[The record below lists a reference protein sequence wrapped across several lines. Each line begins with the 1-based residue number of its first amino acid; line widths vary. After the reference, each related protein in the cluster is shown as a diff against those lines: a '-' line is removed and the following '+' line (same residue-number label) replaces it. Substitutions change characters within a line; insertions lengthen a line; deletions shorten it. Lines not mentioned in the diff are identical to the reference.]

1 MEARIATRELR
12 AQSASGL
19 LLSQEFSPAATNY
32 TREGT
37 KLDEWRLTD
46 SWLRFKPPSR
56 SARRNHEGMTR
67 VNDWEDLE

>member
-12 AQSASGL
+12 TKCIGR
-19 LLSQEFSPAATNY
+19 LLSPEFSPAATNY

-56 SARRNHEGMTR
+56 SRRNHEGMTR